1 MIIKRIGLLLIA
13 IGLGF
18 LLYIF
23 WPVIKQEMQYR
34 SDKSVGI
41 TYSVDSI
48 EPWSSR
54 RPINPVNLDFSIVIP
69 KIKATAPIVENVNPL
84 DSREYLAALK
94 NGVAHA
100 EGTASPGNVGN
111 VYLFAHSTDAFYNV
125 GRYNAIFFLIGH
137 LNEGDEIYIYYR
149 GREYK
154 YIVYDKKVVEPT
166 DTKYLGALTEGEKT
180 LTLQTCYPPGTTFK
194 RLVVLAKLENSNP

>member
-1 MIIKRIGLLLIA
+1 MRRIISLIFISLGIA
-13 IGLGF
+13 IIVF
-18 LLYIF
+18 IF
-23 WPVIKQEMQYR
+23 GPVIKEEIRYR

-48 EPWSSR
+48 EPWSAN

-69 KIKATAPIVENVNPL
+69 KIKATAPIVDNVDPL
-84 DSREYLAALK
+84 DSMKYLAALK

-100 EGTASPGNVGN
+100 RGTANPGDVGN

-125 GRYNAIFFLIGH
+125 GKYNAVFFLIGH
-137 LNEGDEIYIYYR
+137 LDAGDPIYIYYR
-149 GREYK
+149 GRQ
-154 YIVYDKKVVEPT
+154 YIYTVYDKKVVEPT
-166 DTKYLGALTEGEKT
+166 DTQYFGSLTEGDKT

-194 RLVVLAKLENSNP
+194 RLVVLAKLEDSNQ